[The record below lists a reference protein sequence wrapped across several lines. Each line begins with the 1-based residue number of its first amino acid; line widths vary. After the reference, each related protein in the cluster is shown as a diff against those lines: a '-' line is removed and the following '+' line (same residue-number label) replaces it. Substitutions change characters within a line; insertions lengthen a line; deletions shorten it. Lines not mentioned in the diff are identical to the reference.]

1 MTIPR
6 APSNST
12 QPGTADLAPMVMSPP
27 AWIAPTTAASGPTAL
42 ATSLAPWAN
51 AMAQAVKII
60 RTAKTFSTLAKWNA
74 RSASSSTLM
83 RASNAMPSNATTTPM
98 AIESSRLCGV
108 ARSMPT
114 CLRPLVKV
122 IRDTMKPVRN
132 MYTGT
137 KRLAF
142 IKGLSVFMIN
152 ACTLMNRPKAITP
165 DMKGVTTQ
173 LATMGPIAPQCT
185 ASAEMP
191 TAAKPITAPTM
202 EWVVETGQPRTEA
215 INSQVPAA

>member
-1 MTIPR
+1 MPT
-6 APSNST
+6 APSSST

-42 ATSLAPWAN
+42 ATSLAPWAK
-51 AMAQAVKII
+51 AMEQAVKII

-74 RSASSSTLM
+74 RSASSSTLI
-83 RASNAMPSNATTTPM
+83 RVSKAMPSSATSTPM
-98 AIESSRLCGV
+98 ATESNRLCEV

-122 IRDTMKPVRN
+122 MRETMKPVRN

-142 IKGLSVFMIN
+142 WNGLSVLMIS

-173 LATMGPIAPQCT
+173 LATIGPMAPQCT
-185 ASAEMP
+185 ASAEIP

-202 EWVVETGQPRTEA
+202 E
-215 INSQVPAA
+215 